1 MCTLKHVRLV
11 TQTPE
16 QAQISNFQVKL
27 DFTTA
32 VIDRL
37 LLADRQSGWKVIGT
51 GTSTTDVSDIDTSG
65 IDISSYL

>member
-1 MCTLKHVRLV
+1 MRTFKHVRLV

-27 DFTTA
+27 DFTTS

-37 LLADRQSGWKVIGT
+37 LLVNRQSPWKIVPGGGI
-51 GTSTTDVSDIDTSG
+51 TDDLDDIDTG
-65 IDISSYL
+65 GVDVSSFL

>member
-1 MCTLKHVRLV
+1 MRTFKHVRLV

-27 DFTTA
+27 EFTTS

-37 LLADRQSGWKVIGT
+37 LLVDRQSPWKIVPGGGIIDDNTDT
-51 GTSTTDVSDIDTSG
+51 GGVDITSI
-65 IDISSYL
+65 I

>member
-1 MCTLKHVRLV
+1 MRTLKHVRLV

-37 LLADRQSGWKVIGT
+37 LLMDRQSPWKLVPGGGI
-51 GTSTTDVSDIDTSG
+51 TDTVDDIDTG
-65 IDISSYL
+65 GVDIGSFL

>member
-1 MCTLKHVRLV
+1 MRTFNHVRLV

-37 LLADRQSGWKVIGT
+37 LLVDRQSPWKIVPG
-51 GTSTTDVSDIDTSG
+51 GGFTDDLDDIDTGGVDVNSF
-65 IDISSYL
+65 L

>member
-1 MCTLKHVRLV
+1 MRTFKHVRLV

-27 DFTTA
+27 DFTTS

-37 LLADRQSGWKVIGT
+37 LLMDRQSAWKAVPGGGISDQLDDI
-51 GTSTTDVSDIDTSG
+51 STTDIA
-65 IDISSYL
+65 SYL